1 LSTPQ
6 PPASTACV
14 NILVVDDDIDLCTL
28 LSRFLE
34 KHGYEVYSAQD
45 ALQAVDIL
53 QREQIGIVLTDF
65 NMPHVD
71 GIRFTEQLRKD
82 PRYAETPVIMMSGE
96 LSDDISDRG
105 MRKGVAMTLAKPIDF
120 ERLLSL
126 VKFAE

>member
-1 LSTPQ
+1 ME
-6 PPASTACV
+6 
-14 NILVVDDDIDLCTL
+14 ILVVDDDVDLCTL

-34 KHGYEVYSAQD
+34 KHGYRVHSAQD

-53 QREQIGIVLTDF
+53 DRNAIGMVITDF

-82 PRYAETPVIMMSGE
+82 PRYASIPILMMSGE
-96 LSDDISDRG
+96 LTEDLSDQG
-105 MRKGVAMTLAKPIDF
+105 MRKGVAMTLAKPLDF
-120 ERLLSL
+120 DRLLSL